1 MLNDAIGRA
10 QEYLLNLQHPE
21 GYWVGEL
28 EADSALTSEY
38 VMLRHFLRRVDQDR
52 ERKAAN
58 YLKAKQLP
66 DGGWDLFPGGGSDIS
81 ATVKAYFAFKLMGYS
96 PDDALMRRAREN
108 IVAKG
113 GVTKANV
120 FTKITL
126 ALFGQYDWRGVPR
139 MPVEIILF
147 PRWFY
152 FNLTEVSYW
161 SRTVIVPLLILMDLK
176 PVCRIPAAAGID
188 ELYLPSRAAADLRFP
203 RSERLFTWKNF
214 FITLDRLLHGLE
226 RWIPRPF
233 RARARQQ
240 ALTWV
245 LTRMG
250 PGGLG
255 GIYPAMANAVMALH
269 TLGYSEDHP
278 KMAEGLKEIEL
289 LGVEEADRFHLQPCP
304 SPVWDTPLAVN
315 ALVES
320 ALPRDHP
327 ALLRAA
333 TWLLQ
338 QQILRRGDWQVK
350 RPELPAGGWPF
361 QFRNDFYPDTDDSAV
376 VLMALKKVALPDRA
390 DIRQAIETGL
400 EWFLGMQSANG
411 GWGSFDADN
420 TRLLLNNIPFADHGA
435 LLDPPTEDLTGR
447 GLEMLG
453 TYGETLAH
461 PRAARAL
468 HFVKRTQDPRGGW
481 FGRWGANYIYGTW
494 SVLRGLQAIG
504 EDLNAPYIRRAV
516 RWLESCQNTDGGWGE
531 TLLSYADPTLAGTGE
546 SIPSQT
552 AWALLGLLAAGEA
565 ENPAVARGIR
575 FLIET
580 QRSDGSWD
588 DPFWNATGFPRVFF
602 LKYHL
607 YPVYFPLWALGVYRR
622 TLHES
627 PREG

>member
-1 MLNDAIGRA
+1 MLNDSIARA
-10 QEYLLNLQHPE
+10 QEYLLSLQHPE
-21 GYWVGEL
+21 GYWLGEL
-28 EADSALTSEY
+28 EADSTLTSEY
-38 VMLRHFLRRVDQDR
+38 IMLRHFLRRVDQDR

-66 DGGWDLFPGGGSDIS
+66 DGGWDLFPGGASDIS

-96 PDDALMRRAREN
+96 PDDAFMRRAREN

-120 FTKITL
+120 FTKIAL
-126 ALFGQYDWRGVPR
+126 ALFGQYDWRGVPS

-152 FNLTEVSYW
+152 FHLTEVSYW

-176 PVCRIPAAAGID
+176 PVCRIPPAAGID
-188 ELYLPSRAAADLRFP
+188 ELYVPSRAAADLRFP

-226 RWIPRPF
+226 RWAPRPF
-233 RARARQQ
+233 RAWARQQ
-240 ALTWV
+240 ALVWI

-255 GIYPAMANAVMALH
+255 GIYPAMVNAVMALH

-289 LGVEEADRFHLQPCP
+289 LGIEEADRFHLQPCL

-333 TWLLQ
+333 AWLLQ

-350 RPELPAGGWPF
+350 RPELPAGGWAF

-376 VLMALKKVALPDRA
+376 VLMALKKIALPDRA
-390 DIRQAIETGL
+390 DIRQAIEIGL

-411 GWGSFDADN
+411 GWGSFDVDN

-435 LLDPPTEDLTGR
+435 LLDPPTEDLAGR

-468 HFVKRTQDPRGGW
+468 GFVKRTQDPRGGW
-481 FGRWGANYIYGTW
+481 YGRWGANYVYGTW

-504 EDLNAPYIRRAV
+504 EDLNAPYIRRAI
-516 RWLESCQNTDGGWGE
+516 RWLESCQNADSGWGE
-531 TLLSYADPTLAGTGE
+531 TLLSYADPTLAGKGE

-565 ENPAVARGIR
+565 QN
-575 FLIET
+575 
-580 QRSDGSWD
+580 
-588 DPFWNATGFPRVFF
+588 
-602 LKYHL
+602 
-607 YPVYFPLWALGVYRR
+607 
-622 TLHES
+622 
-627 PREG
+627 